1 MIAYIK
7 GQIDQI
13 RADSVILEH
22 NGMGYEV
29 FVPASVLSQMPPRG
43 SEVKIYTYLYVRED
57 NLCLYGFLNRDDLTI
72 FRLLITV
79 NGIGPKGAL
88 GILSTI
94 SLFIFL
100 ISSGV

>member
-43 SEVKIYTYLYVRED
+43 RLKFIHTCMCGKIICVCTA
-57 NLCLYGFLNRDDLTI
+57 F
-72 FRLLITV
+72 
-79 NGIGPKGAL
+79 
-88 GILSTI
+88 
-94 SLFIFL
+94 
-100 ISSGV
+100 